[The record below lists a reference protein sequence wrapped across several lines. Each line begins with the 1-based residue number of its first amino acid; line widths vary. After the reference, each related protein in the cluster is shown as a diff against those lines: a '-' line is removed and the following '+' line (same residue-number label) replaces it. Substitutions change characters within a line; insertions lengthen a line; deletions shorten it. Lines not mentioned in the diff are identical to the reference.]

1 MRTWNGIIGAISS
14 PLQIVHTIFSQIDL
28 CLNKTPSVQDYKS
41 FVLLV
46 VWSLRHL
53 KTKRANRKKGNGRGM
68 RVLLIVV
75 QGIIDGDHPGE
86 NITGRAFGYCDQLFH
101 LKFIGSNQ
109 GDSESVSGVITEYV
123 LRRIKGTAIPICDR
137 QAAADIL

>member
-1 MRTWNGIIGAISS
+1 MEQLAARYKLST
-14 PLQIVHTIFSQIDL
+14 LFSRRL
-28 CLNKTPSVQDYKS
+28 TFVLTRHHPSKDYKS

-75 QGIIDGDHPGE
+75 QRIKDGDHPGE
-86 NITGRAFGYCDQLFH
+86 NITGRAFGYCDQFFH

-109 GDSESVSGVITEYV
+109 GDSESVSGVITEYG